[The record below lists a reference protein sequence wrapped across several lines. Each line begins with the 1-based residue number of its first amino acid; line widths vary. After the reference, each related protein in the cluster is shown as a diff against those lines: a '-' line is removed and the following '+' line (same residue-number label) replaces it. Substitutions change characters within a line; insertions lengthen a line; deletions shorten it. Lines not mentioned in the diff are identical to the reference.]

1 MDYQWKEADNRKRK
15 EGMEKERRG
24 MSYLSQHDYDDSCG
38 ALKSFRESLQKRV

>member
-24 MSYLSQHDYDDSCG
+24 MSYLSITMILA
-38 ALKSFRESLQKRV
+38 AL